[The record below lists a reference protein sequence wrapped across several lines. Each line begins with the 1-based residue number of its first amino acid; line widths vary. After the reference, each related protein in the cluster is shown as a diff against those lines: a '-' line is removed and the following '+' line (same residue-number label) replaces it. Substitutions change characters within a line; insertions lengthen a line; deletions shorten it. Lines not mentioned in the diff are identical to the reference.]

1 MVLRGAWAPTEEGE
15 EEEGGSATSAVDV
28 AFVDNFEMDDGD
40 VVVDSDGTAT
50 TSSVADVASVAANV
64 AAFEAVVD
72 FDVVVVA

>member
-1 MVLRGAWAPTEEGE
+1 
-15 EEEGGSATSAVDV
+15 
-28 AFVDNFEMDDGD
+28 MDDGD